1 MAILLGGVLLDG
13 FEAPAGVRYGGA
25 QALAVHR
32 LPGGARIIDAMGPDD
47 ANIVWRG
54 YLSGP
59 DAADRARQL
68 DTMRAIGAQ
77 ASLAWDGAY
86 YDVVIAQLELVYC
99 NAWWIHYT
107 ISCTVVT
114 ASAATTTGGMTAP
127 LAQIFADLTAASA
140 WTDVA
145 AASDAMAVAEAT
157 SVGTPA
163 NAAAVSSIDTASQM
177 VQSGITSADAGMGS
191 TDVPSLVAAAG
202 RLAEL
207 VAASGY
213 IGRAAITLAN
223 AGS

>member
-13 FEAPAGVRYGGA
+13 FEAPAGLRYGGA

-32 LPGGARIIDAMGPDD
+32 LPGGTRIIDAMGPDD

-77 ASLAWDGAY
+77 ASLSWDGAY
-86 YDVVIAQLELVYC
+86 HDVVIAHLELVYC
-99 NAWWIHYT
+99 SAWWIHYV
-107 ISCTVVT
+107 ISCTVVAAA
-114 ASAATTTGGMTAP
+114 ASTGIGGITAP
-127 LAQIFADLTAASA
+127 LAQIVADLIAAGA
-140 WTDVA
+140 WTDVSA
-145 AASDAMAVAEAT
+145 ARNAVAVAGAT

-163 NAAAVSSIDTASQM
+163 NVAAAGSIATASQL
-177 VQSGITSADAGMGS
+177 VQSGIAAADADMGS
-191 TDVPSLVAAAG
+191 TDVPSLVVGAG
-202 RLAEL
+202 RLAQL
-207 VAASGY
+207 AAASGY
-213 IGRAAITLAN
+213 IGRAAINLAN